1 MAPPSYR
8 GGSGEPLVLLHGFTN
23 DWQSWKPVLPAL
35 AAGFSVFAP
44 TLPGHFGA
52 ERWPLETPLSIAAMT
67 DALERQLDREGIGSA
82 HLVGNSL
89 GGWLGFELAARGRA
103 LSVTGLCPAGGW
115 EYGSKEERATYLFFW
130 RSSRIAIPLSKRF
143 FRALATRPRLRRIAM
158 RDVVTHPDR
167 MDAALALS
175 TMEAAAGCGI
185 ALQLLAL
192 SKQGELFGELGAI
205 EGPVT
210 IATSAGDRLFSGP
223 DYFCKFRRLLPDA
236 EWVDLEGLG
245 HLPMSDDP
253 ERVVEV
259 IRAGTGRVASP
270 PSFGG

>member
-1 MAPPSYR
+1 MAGSSYR

-23 DWQSWKPVLPAL
+23 DWQSWRPVLPAL
-35 AAGFSVFAP
+35 SEEFSVFAP

-52 ERWPLETPLSIAAMT
+52 ERWPAATSLSIAAMT
-67 DALERQLDREGIGSA
+67 DELERRLDEEGIERA

-89 GGWLGFELAARGRA
+89 GGWLSLELAARGRA

-115 EYGSKEERATYLFFW
+115 EHGSREERATYLFFW
-130 RSSRIAIPLSKRF
+130 RNSRIALPLSKRY
-143 FRALATRPRLRRIAM
+143 FRALAARPRLRNLAM
-158 RDVVTHPDR
+158 RDAVAYPAR

-185 ALQLLAL
+185 AAQLLAL
-192 SKQGELFGELGAI
+192 SKQGQLFGELEAI
-205 EGPVT
+205 ECPVT
-210 IATSAGDRLFSGP
+210 IATSAGDRIFRSP
-223 DYFCKFRRLLPDA
+223 EYFCRFRRLLPDA
-236 EWVDLEGLG
+236 EWVDLGGLG

-259 IRAGTGRVASP
+259 IRRTAG
-270 PSFGG
+270 